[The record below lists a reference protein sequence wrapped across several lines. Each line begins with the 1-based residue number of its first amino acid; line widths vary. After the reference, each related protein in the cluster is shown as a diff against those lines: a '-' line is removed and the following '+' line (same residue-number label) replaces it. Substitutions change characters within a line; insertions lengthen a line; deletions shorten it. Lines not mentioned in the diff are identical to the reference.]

1 MGTAEEVT
9 LFNILIVGILGM
21 FGLALAIVFFFLT
34 YQRRL
39 LKQQQARQEAEVRY
53 QQELL
58 RATLKSQEQ
67 ERRRIGGDLHDEV
80 GALISTSRLY
90 LGQLSPDLGA
100 EKQEEL
106 QSKIRELSDEL
117 LRSVR
122 RISHDLKPSV
132 LDKLGLEAALESM
145 ADRINDSE
153 ELAVALDIHLPS
165 RLDAEKEMAL
175 YRISQELLQ
184 NTLKHAGAGN
194 IFIQIK
200 LDNTYIQYGYQD
212 DGKGFDGQG
221 SAEGLGLK
229 NIESRAKSLGGT
241 LSYEK
246 VPRGMSL
253 RIHIPHAASQR

>member
-39 LKQQQARQEAEVRY
+39 LKQQQARQEAEARY

-58 RATLKSQEQ
+58 RATIRSQEQ

-90 LGQLSPDLGA
+90 LGQLSPDLTI
-100 EKQEEL
+100 ERQEEL
-106 QSKIRELSDEL
+106 QGKIRELSDEL
-117 LRSVR
+117 LKSVR

-145 ADRINDSE
+145 ADRINESE
-153 ELAVALDIHLPS
+153 ELRASLQIDIPG
-165 RLDAEKEMAL
+165 RLDAEVEMVL

-194 IFIQIK
+194 IFIQINV
-200 LDNTYIQYGYQD
+200 DNSYIQYCYQD
-212 DGKGFDGQG
+212 DGKGFGDAV

-241 LSYEK
+241 VQFEQ
-246 VPRGMSL
+246 VPQGMSL
-253 RIHIPHAASQR
+253 RLQIPLS